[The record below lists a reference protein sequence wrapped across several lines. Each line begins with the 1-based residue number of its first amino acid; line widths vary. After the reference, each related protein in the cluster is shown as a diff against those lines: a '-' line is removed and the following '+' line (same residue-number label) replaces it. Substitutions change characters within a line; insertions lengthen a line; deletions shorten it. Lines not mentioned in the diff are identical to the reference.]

1 MKYSIVSLFLL
12 APLFVSCSQ
21 PLTSSAVENVSAVE
35 IVEAVEPV
43 EVVEV
48 ATDCPTAVLNALQ
61 DTGSIHWYKPRVVQI
76 ATAEA
81 QSPKLTKS
89 ERFNSMGTALEDSG
103 IVLTELEFVALQESM
118 STAVDAA
125 IASGL
130 CD

>member
-1 MKYSIVSLFLL
+1 MKYSIVSLFVL

-21 PLTSSAVENVSAVE
+21 PLTSSAVETVSAVE
-35 IVEAVEPV
+35 VVEAVEPA
-43 EVVEV
+43 EVVEA

-61 DTGSIHWYKPRVVQI
+61 ATNTVHWYKPRVVQI

-89 ERFNSMGTALEDSG
+89 ERFNSMGNALKDNG
-103 IVLTELEFVALQESM
+103 IVLTELEFVSLQQSM
-118 STAVDAA
+118 STAVDSA